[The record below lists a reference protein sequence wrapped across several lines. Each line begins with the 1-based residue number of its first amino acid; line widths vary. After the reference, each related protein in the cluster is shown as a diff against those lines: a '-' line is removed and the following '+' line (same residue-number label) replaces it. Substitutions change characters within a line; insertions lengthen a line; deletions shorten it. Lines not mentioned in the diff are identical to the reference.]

1 MVFDMAKPLAL
12 DLFSGAGG
20 LSLGLRWAGFQTVGA
35 IEIDPVAAHSY
46 SHNHPEVH
54 VWNQDIREISSASIL
69 RKLHLKKGELDLLA
83 GCPPCQGF
91 SKLRTKNG
99 RWTNHDPRNDLV
111 GQMSRFIRGLRPKAI
126 MLENVPGLARDERF
140 MFLVKDLEER
150 GYTVKWAI
158 INAENY
164 GVAQRRKRLVMLAS
178 RVGNIAFPILSLP
191 KITVREIIE
200 SLPEPSTSEDSLH
213 NVREDR
219 KESVRKMIEL
229 IPKDGGS
236 RGDLPDEYQLK
247 CHQRTKGFHD
257 VYGRLAWDS
266 VAPTMTSGCL
276 NPSKG
281 RFLHPSQN
289 RAITPREAAL
299 LQSFP
304 EDYWFSA
311 KRGKGHL
318 ALQIG
323 NAFPPKM
330 IEKIANPS
338 YFGLS

>member
-1 MVFDMAKPLAL
+1 MKRPLSL
-12 DLFSGAGG
+12 DLFAGAGG
-20 LSLGLRWAGFQTVGA
+20 LSLGLRWAGFKTIGA
-35 IEIDPVAAHSY
+35 IEIDPVATLSY
-46 SHNHPEVH
+46 SHNHPEVQ
-54 VWNQDIREISSASIL
+54 VWNDDIRTISPKSIL
-69 RKLHLKKGELDLLA
+69 QELRLKTGELDLLA

-91 SKLRTKNG
+91 STLRTKNG
-99 RWTNHDPRNDLV
+99 RRANHDPRNDLV
-111 GQMSRFIRGLRPKAI
+111 KQMSRFIRGLQPKAI
-126 MLENVPGLARDERF
+126 MLENVPGLARDKRF
-140 MFLVKDLEER
+140 TIFIQDLEKSS
-150 GYTVKWAI
+150 YTVKWAVL
-158 INAENY
+158 NAENY

-178 RVGNIAFPILSLP
+178 RVGDIRFPQLSFQ
-191 KITVREIIE
+191 KVTVREIIG
-200 SLPEPSTSEDSLH
+200 SLIEPNTSTDPLH
-213 NVREDR
+213 NVRENR
-219 KESVRKMIEL
+219 KESVRKIIEL

-247 CHQRTKGFHD
+247 CHQRIRGFHD
-257 VYGRLAWDS
+257 IYGRLAWDS

-304 EDYWFSA
+304 EDYWFSS

-330 IEKIANPS
+330 IEKVANPS
-338 YFGLS
+338 NFGL